1 MLRVLSVFAIA
12 FALHGA
18 ALAQSNDNDSRDKA
32 LKLFED
38 SNTAYKAGKFEDAA
52 DLLRQA
58 YDLFPEPI
66 LLYNLGRAQ
75 EGLGDRQGAI
85 ESYERYLAEAE
96 QVDDR
101 AAIERRIAT
110 LRAQI
115 TQQEADAKKLREAR
129 TQERRPVDT
138 RSDFEKYGPWAT
150 VGVGGVLVAT
160 GIVFGI
166 RSGAK
171 HDDAVAAPG
180 QRDSAELQASAQQY
194 ATVANVLFVVGGV
207 AAAGGIGW
215 KVWQRDSTTVQ
226 VTPTAVA
233 VRW

>member
-12 FALHGA
+12 FALSGT
-18 ALAQSNDNDSRDKA
+18 AQADASRDKA

-38 SNTAYKAGKFEDAA
+38 SNSAYKAGKFEDAA

-58 YDLFPEPI
+58 YELFPEPI

-75 EGLGDRQGAI
+75 EGLGDPKGAI
-85 ESYERYLAEAE
+85 DSYERYLAEAQ

-101 AAIERRIAT
+101 GAIERRIAT

-115 TQQEADAKKLREAR
+115 AQQEADAKKLREVP
-129 TQERRPVDT
+129 TPPPVDT
-138 RSDFEKYGPWAT
+138 RTDFEKYGPWAT
-150 VGVGGVLVAT
+150 IGVGGVLVGT

-180 QRDSAELQASAQQY
+180 QRDAANLQASAERY
-194 ATVANVLFVVGGV
+194 ATIANVLFVVGGI
-207 AAAGGIGW
+207 ATAGGIGW

>member
-12 FALHGA
+12 FALSGT
-18 ALAQSNDNDSRDKA
+18 AQADASRDKA

-38 SNTAYKAGKFEDAA
+38 SNSAYKAGKFEDAA

-58 YDLFPEPI
+58 YELFPEPI

-75 EGLGDRQGAI
+75 EGLGDPKGAI
-85 ESYERYLAEAE
+85 DSYERYLAEAQ

-101 AAIERRIAT
+101 GAIERRIAT

-115 TQQEADAKKLREAR
+115 AQQEADAKKLREVPPPP
-129 TQERRPVDT
+129 PVDT
-138 RSDFEKYGPWAT
+138 RTDFEKYGPWAT
-150 VGVGGVLVAT
+150 IGGGGVLVGT

-180 QRDSAELQASAQQY
+180 QRDAANLQASAERY
-194 ATVANVLFVVGGV
+194 ATIANVLFVVGGI
-207 AAAGGIGW
+207 ATAGGIGW

>member
-1 MLRVLSVFAIA
+1 MLRVLCVLVIA
-12 FALHGA
+12 FACTSTAHA
-18 ALAQSNDNDSRDKA
+18 DDNRDKA

-75 EGLGDRQGAI
+75 EGLGDPKGAI
-85 ESYERYLAEAE
+85 ESYERYLSEAK
-96 QVDDR
+96 QVEDR
-101 AAIERRIAT
+101 GAIERRIAT

-115 TQQEADAKKLREAR
+115 AEQEANAKKLREVPPPP
-129 TQERRPVDT
+129 PVDT

-150 VGVGGVLVAT
+150 MAAGGVLIGT
-160 GIVFGI
+160 GIVFGV
-166 RSGAK
+166 RSGSK

-180 QRDSAELQASAQQY
+180 QRDAADLQASAERY
-194 ATVANVLFVVGGV
+194 ATVANVLFVVGGI

-226 VTPTAVA
+226 VTPTSVA

>member
-1 MLRVLSVFAIA
+1 MGPAY
-12 FALHGA
+12 G
-18 ALAQSNDNDSRDKA
+18 DDTRDKA
-32 LKLFED
+32 LELFED

-52 DLLRQA
+52 ELLRQA
-58 YDLFPEPI
+58 YELFPEPL
-66 LLYNLGRAQ
+66 LLYNLGRAR
-75 EGLGDRQGAI
+75 EGLGDPKGAI
-85 ESYERYLAEAE
+85 DSYERYLAEAK

-101 AAIERRIAT
+101 GAIERRIAT

-115 TQQEADAKKLREAR
+115 EQQEADARKLREVRDEAP
-129 TQERRPVDT
+129 PVDT
-138 RSDFEKYGPWAT
+138 RTDVEKYGPWAT
-150 VGVGGVLVAT
+150 IGVGGVLVGT

-180 QRDSAELQASAQQY
+180 QRDAAELQASARHY
-194 ATVANVLFVVGGV
+194 ATVANVLFVVGGL
-207 AAAGGIGW
+207 ATAGGIGW
-215 KVWQRDSTTVQ
+215 KVWQWKQTTVL

>member
-1 MLRVLSVFAIA
+1 MLRVLSVFVVTWVLLGTAHA
-12 FALHGA
+12 
-18 ALAQSNDNDSRDKA
+18 DDKRDKA

-58 YDLFPEPI
+58 YELFPEPI

-75 EGLGDRQGAI
+75 EGLGDPKGAI
-85 ESYERYLAEAE
+85 DSYERYLAEAK

-101 AAIERRIAT
+101 GAIERRIAT

-115 TQQEADAKKLREAR
+115 EQQEADAKRLREVPPPP
-129 TQERRPVDT
+129 PVDT

-150 VGVGGVLVAT
+150 IGVGGVLVGT

-180 QRDSAELQASAQQY
+180 QRDASELQASAEHY
-194 ATVANVLFVVGGV
+194 ATIANVLFVVGGI
-207 AAAGGIGW
+207 ATAGGIGW
-215 KVWQRDSTTVQ
+215 KVWQRDQTTVQ

>member
-1 MLRVLSVFAIA
+1 MLRVLCVFAIA
-12 FALHGA
+12 FGLSGT
-18 ALAQSNDNDSRDKA
+18 AQADDNRDKA
-32 LKLFED
+32 LQLFED

-58 YDLFPEPI
+58 YVLFPEPI

-75 EGLGDRQGAI
+75 EGLGDRRGAI
-85 ESYERYLAEAE
+85 DSYERYLAQAQ

-101 AAIERRIAT
+101 GAIERRIAT

-115 TQQEADAKKLREAR
+115 AQQEADAKKLREVRKPIA
-129 TQERRPVDT
+129 PVDT

-150 VGVGGVLVAT
+150 IGVGGVLIGT
-160 GIVFGI
+160 GIVFGV
-166 RSGAK
+166 RSGSK

-180 QRDSAELQASAQQY
+180 QRDAAELQASAQHY
-194 ATVANVLFVVGGV
+194 ATVANVLFVVGGI

>member
-12 FALHGA
+12 FALTGT
-18 ALAQSNDNDSRDKA
+18 AQADDNRDKA

-38 SNTAYKAGKFEDAA
+38 SNTAYKAGKFEDATE
-52 DLLRQA
+52 LLKQA
-58 YDLFPEPI
+58 YELFPEPI

-75 EGLGDRQGAI
+75 EGLGDPQAAI
-85 ESYERYLAEAE
+85 DSYERYLAEAK

-101 AAIERRIAT
+101 GAIERRIAT

-115 TQQEADAKKLREAR
+115 AQQEADAKKLREVPPAP
-129 TQERRPVDT
+129 PVDT

-150 VGVGGVLVAT
+150 IGVGGLIVGT
-160 GIVFGI
+160 GVVFGI

-180 QRDSAELQASAQQY
+180 QRDAADLQASAQHY
-194 ATVANVLFVVGGV
+194 ATVANVLFVVGGL
-207 AAAGGIGW
+207 ATAGGIGW
-215 KVWQRDSTTVQ
+215 KVWQSQHTTVQ
-226 VTPTAVA
+226 ITPTTVA

>member
-1 MLRVLSVFAIA
+1 MLRVLCVFAIA
-12 FALHGA
+12 FAWSGMA
-18 ALAQSNDNDSRDKA
+18 RADDNRDKA
-32 LKLFED
+32 LQLFED

-58 YDLFPEPI
+58 YDLFPEPL

-75 EGLGDRQGAI
+75 EGLGDRKGAI
-85 ESYERYLAEAE
+85 DSYERYLAEAE

-101 AAIERRIAT
+101 GAIERRIAT

-115 TQQEADAKKLREAR
+115 AQQEADAKKLREVPPPP
-129 TQERRPVDT
+129 PVDT
-138 RSDFEKYGPWAT
+138 RTDFEKYGPWAT
-150 VGVGGVLVAT
+150 IGAGGVLIGT
-160 GIVFGI
+160 GIVFGV
-166 RSGAK
+166 RSGSK

-180 QRDSAELQASAQQY
+180 QRDAAQLQASAQHY
-194 ATVANVLFVVGGV
+194 ATIANVLFVVGGI

>member
-1 MLRVLSVFAIA
+1 MLRVLCVFAIA
-12 FALHGA
+12 FAWSGTA
-18 ALAQSNDNDSRDKA
+18 RADDNRDKA
-32 LKLFED
+32 LQLFED

-58 YDLFPEPI
+58 YDLFPEPL

-75 EGLGDRQGAI
+75 EGLGDRKGAI
-85 ESYERYLAEAE
+85 DSYERYLAEAE

-101 AAIERRIAT
+101 GAIERRIAT

-115 TQQEADAKKLREAR
+115 AQQEADAKKLREVPPP
-129 TQERRPVDT
+129 RPVDT

-150 VGVGGVLVAT
+150 IGGGGVLVGT

-180 QRDSAELQASAQQY
+180 QRDAANLQASAERY
-194 ATVANVLFVVGGV
+194 ATIANVLFVVGGI
-207 AAAGGIGW
+207 ATAGGIGW

>member
-1 MLRVLSVFAIA
+1 MLRVLCVFAIA
-12 FALHGA
+12 FAWSGTA
-18 ALAQSNDNDSRDKA
+18 RADDNRDKA
-32 LKLFED
+32 LQLFED

-58 YDLFPEPI
+58 YDLFPEPL

-75 EGLGDRQGAI
+75 EGLGDRKGAI
-85 ESYERYLAEAE
+85 DSYERYLAEAE

-101 AAIERRIAT
+101 GAIERRIAT

-115 TQQEADAKKLREAR
+115 AQQEADAKKLREVPPPP
-129 TQERRPVDT
+129 PVDT
-138 RSDFEKYGPWAT
+138 RTDFEKYGPWAT
-150 VGVGGVLVAT
+150 IGAGGVLIGT
-160 GIVFGI
+160 GIVFGV
-166 RSGAK
+166 RSGSK

-180 QRDSAELQASAQQY
+180 QRDAAQLQASAQHY
-194 ATVANVLFVVGGV
+194 ATIANVLFVVGGI